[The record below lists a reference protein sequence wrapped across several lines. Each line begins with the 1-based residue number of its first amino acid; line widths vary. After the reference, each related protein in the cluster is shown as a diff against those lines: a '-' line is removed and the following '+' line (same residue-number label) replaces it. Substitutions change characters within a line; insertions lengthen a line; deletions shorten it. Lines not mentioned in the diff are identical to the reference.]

1 VSHRGPGWRLFQQD
15 ALIADAMNALPHRLL
30 NALMPPPGLPHR
42 AVEPRLG
49 LDGQATPVD
58 RRTVEQLLA
67 EGSRRVY
74 TPRQEAEVLD
84 TRRR

>member
-1 VSHRGPGWRLFQQD
+1 
-15 ALIADAMNALPHRLL
+15 MNALPQRLL
-30 NALMPPPGLPHR
+30 NALMPPPGLPYR

-49 LDGQATPVD
+49 LDGPAAPVD

-67 EGSRRVY
+67 EGSRRIY

-84 TRRR
+84 TRRCR